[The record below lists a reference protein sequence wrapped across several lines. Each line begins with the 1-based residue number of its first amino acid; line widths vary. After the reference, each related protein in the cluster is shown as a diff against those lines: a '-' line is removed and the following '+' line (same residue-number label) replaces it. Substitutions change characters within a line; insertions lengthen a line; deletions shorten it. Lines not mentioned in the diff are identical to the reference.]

1 MANLTVFDPFREMA
15 SLRTMMDQVFD
26 NVLTRQAETW
36 RGYEWM
42 ALDMFQTDDDIIVK
56 AVLPGIKPEDINVS
70 ITNQVLNIR
79 GEIKEDRV
87 NENATYHIRERRSGV
102 VTRAVQLPA
111 PVISEKARAEFEN
124 GILTLMLPKAEE
136 VRPKTISVKVK

>member
-15 SLRTMMDQVFD
+15 SLRSMMDQVFD
-26 NVLTRQAETW
+26 NVLTRQAEAW

-42 ALDMFQTDDDIIVK
+42 ALDMYQTDEDIIVK

-79 GEIKEDRV
+79 GEVKEEKV
-87 NENATYHIRERRSGV
+87 SENATYHIRERRSGV

-111 PVISEKARAEFEN
+111 PVVSDKARAEFEN
-124 GILTLMLPKAEE
+124 GILTLVLPKAEE

>member
-15 SLRTMMDQVFD
+15 SLRTMMGQVFD